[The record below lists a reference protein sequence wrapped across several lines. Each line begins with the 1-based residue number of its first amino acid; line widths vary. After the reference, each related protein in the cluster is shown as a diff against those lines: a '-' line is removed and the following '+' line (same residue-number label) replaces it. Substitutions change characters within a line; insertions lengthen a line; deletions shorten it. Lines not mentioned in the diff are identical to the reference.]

1 MYHIFTIFQMRRTE
15 AITIPLAWPS
25 GDKHIDNGQP
35 LHLDPDPIFSPLLKN
50 SSHLRYFVWI
60 DSTHVQKAN
69 RIKICILLYFTGPFP
84 PLPFT
89 GNKFLDFF
97 WGVFTESLSKYKKYI
112 PPPCFYLL
120 HQQVMIVTC
129 CTLLHDAPCSA
140 PLTSSY
146 TWRYLH
152 MDTSRELPHS
162 LFSCLVFHDMAVTE
176 FI

>member
-89 GNKFLDFF
+89 GNQFLDFF
-97 WGVFTESLSKYKKYI
+97 WGVLTESLSKYKKYI

-120 HQQVMIVTC
+120 HPVTW
-129 CTLLHDAPCSA
+129 CTLLLVAPC
-140 PLTSSY
+140 Y
-146 TWRYLH
+146 TIYPVLLLSLPRTLGDISIWIL
-152 MDTSRELPHS
+152 RESFLILYS
-162 LFSCLVFHDMAVTE
+162 VA
-176 FI
+176 